1 MYKAITNN
9 YNIIVRVF
17 HNFIQEQNRI
27 FKLFNNNNCRG
38 QRNGEQRIILQFKS
52 LKTIIIWYSNHVSF
66 VFKSTPI
73 EKNGVIYCT

>member
-17 HNFIQEQNRI
+17 YNFIQEQNRI

-38 QRNGEQRIILQFKS
+38 QRNGE
-52 LKTIIIWYSNHVSF
+52 
-66 VFKSTPI
+66 
-73 EKNGVIYCT
+73 

>member
-38 QRNGEQRIILQFKS
+38 QRNGEQRIFTIQKFKKHHHIV
-52 LKTIIIWYSNHVSF
+52 LKPRLF
-66 VFKSTPI
+66 CF
-73 EKNGVIYCT
+73 